1 MFRKLLIA
9 NRGEI
14 ACRIIRTARHMGI
27 ATVAVY
33 SSADEHGLHVQEA
46 DEAFYLGLAPAL
58 DSYLSIEA
66 IIQVAQKCGAE
77 AIHPGYGFLSENAE
91 FAKACAQANIIF
103 IGPSIEALEIMGSK
117 QISKQHLANSAVPL
131 IPGYHGTDQSDQQL
145 LKEAKQIGFPLLI
158 KAANGGGG
166 KGMRAVHDPA
176 EFLTELSAARRES
189 MACFADDT
197 IILEKLIQNPR
208 HIEIQIMADNFNEIV
223 HIFERDCSVQRRHQ
237 KVIEEAPAAQ
247 LSPSLRKAMTDAAIA
262 VAKTIAYRGAG
273 TVECL
278 VENNQNFYFMEM
290 NTRLQVEHP
299 VTEMISGLDLVAW
312 QIKIAANEPLP
323 CTQADIIMHGHALEC
338 RVYAEDPA
346 HEFLPSTGQ
355 IRFLRATHGS
365 HIRIDTG
372 IQEHSTISMYYDPM
386 IAKIIAW
393 GETRVQACDRLITA
407 LQGYHLGG
415 VKTNRSYLLSILQ
428 HPEFIANTYTTHFLS
443 EAEIETPPTD
453 LNLAICAA
461 AAIEYAALSEGL
473 DPIFKASFAWQMHLQ
488 SGWVWFFR
496 LQEQRIA
503 IQITPI
509 SLHSFRLRFLD
520 TSDLNTELNISCTHD
535 TISLDNGRT
544 RNQHYYDRLGSI
556 LTVYLEQGP
565 VDIEHMTPTSKQS
578 ETVHNAQLTAPM
590 PGTVVAIL
598 KQLGETV
605 DSGEA
610 LIVMEAMKMEH
621 TIRAPYAGKLQEIFY
636 PVGTQVLEGMTL
648 AALEPE

>member
-33 SSADEHGLHVQEA
+33 SNADEHGLHVQEA
-46 DEAFYLGLAPAL
+46 DEAFYIGPAPAI
-58 DSYLSIEA
+58 DSYLNIAA
-66 IIQVAQKCGAE
+66 ILQVALKCGAE

-117 QISKQHLANSAVPL
+117 QISKQHLTNSDVPL

-145 LKEAKQIGFPLLI
+145 LKEAKKIGFPLLI

-166 KGMRAVHDPA
+166 KGMRDVYDPA

-208 HIEIQIMADNFNEIV
+208 HIEIQIMADNFNEVV

-247 LSPSLRKAMTDAAIA
+247 LTPSLRQAMTDAAIA

-323 CTQADIIMHGHALEC
+323 CTQAEIVMHGHALEC

-355 IRFLRATHGS
+355 IRFLRSAHGA

-393 GETRVQACDRLITA
+393 GETRAQACDRLITA
-407 LQGYHLGG
+407 LRAYHLGG
-415 VKTNRSYLLSILQ
+415 VKTNRNYLLGILQ

-443 EAEIETPPTD
+443 EATIETPAVN

-461 AAIEYAALSEGL
+461 AAIEYASLSAGL

-496 LQEQRIA
+496 QQEQRFA
-503 IQITPI
+503 LQITPI
-509 SLHSFRLRFLD
+509 SHHSFQLRLLD
-520 TSDLNTELNISCTHD
+520 QSNFSTELKISCTHD
-535 TISLDNGRT
+535 RVSLDDGRT
-544 RNQHYYDRLGSI
+544 RSQYYFSRQGPI

-565 VDIEHMTPTSKQS
+565 IDLERTTSTFKQS

-590 PGTVVAIL
+590 PGTIVAVL
-598 KQLGETV
+598 KQLGDQV

-610 LIVMEAMKMEH
+610 LIIMEAMKMEH
-621 TIRAPYAGKLQEIFY
+621 TIRAPYAGKLEEVFY
-636 PVGTQVLEGMTL
+636 PVGTQVLEGVTL